1 MFKGTINI
9 NGQLLDLS
17 TPKVMGIVNLTP
29 DSFFEGSRAQT
40 DMQVAE
46 RVRLLL
52 TEGADILDVGAYS
65 SRPGADDLP
74 VEEEMRRLREG
85 LSVLRK
91 EAPNAIVSV
100 DTFRADVAKMCIE
113 EYGVAIINDIS
124 GGDLDSN
131 MFSTIARAHVPYIIM
146 HMQGTPHNMQQ
157 APYYEDVL
165 KEVMLHLADKVK
177 TLQDMKVNDI
187 ILDPGFGFGKT
198 QAHNFELLAHLNE
211 FDIFQLP
218 LLVGVSRKSMI
229 YKTLGITPAEALNG
243 TTALHTIALSKGANI
258 LRVHDVK
265 EAVETIRLWQNVEQY
280 EFNQDN

>member
-1 MFKGTINI
+1 MFKGTINV

-17 TPKVMGIVNLTP
+17 IPKLMGIVNLTP

-91 EAPNAIVSV
+91 EAPGAIVSV

-124 GGDLDSN
+124 GGKLDSN
-131 MFSTIARAHVPYIIM
+131 MFSTVARAHVPYIIM
-146 HMQGTPHNMQQ
+146 HMQGTPQNMQQ
-157 APYYEDVL
+157 APHYEDVL
-165 KEVMLHLADKVK
+165 KDVMLHLADKVRI
-177 TLQDMKVNDI
+177 LQELKVNDI

-229 YKTLGITPAEALNG
+229 YKTLDITPAEALNG
-243 TTALHTIALSKGANI
+243 TTVLHTIALSKGANI

-265 EAVETIRLWQNVEQY
+265 EAVEAIKLWQNVKKY